1 MEIGENVAR
10 SHVRKG
16 TEAYRRGGDILG
28 VINVTAAQ
36 RKIVVRL
43 GSSSPSKAGI
53 DRSNAL
59 LDGLERGASE
69 VDHGAI
75 GDDPAGPGDIGGDQA
90 FK

>member
-1 MEIGENVAR
+1 M
-10 SHVRKG
+10 
-16 TEAYRRGGDILG
+16 G

-43 GSSSPSKAGI
+43 GSSSPSKARI